1 MIKVFKNKENI
12 SITGH
17 AMYDDYG
24 KDIVCS
30 AVSSIITTTINGI
43 LAINDKAIIYQNNKE
58 GLNIEIKSFDNITLK
73 LIDNMLELL
82 TDLSRDYPKNLE
94 IKEGTR
100 KWWN

>member
-1 MIKVFKNKENI
+1 MIKVLKNKENI

-30 AVSSIITTTINGI
+30 AVSSIVITTINGI
-43 LAINDKAIIYQNNKE
+43 LAINSEAIAYQNNKE
-58 GLNIEIKSFDNITLK
+58 GLKIEIKSFDNITLK
-73 LIDNMLELL
+73 LIGNMLELL
-82 TDLSRDYPKNLE
+82 TKLSRDYPKNLE

-100 KWWN
+100 K